1 MSLTNI
7 EFELVLTAVG
17 RVGTYDPDESLY
29 CIEEMLT
36 AKSYDKLHG
45 FLSWCHKNGKSFGHG
60 NLDKIFQEYKK
71 NSSNRASKKLK

>member
-36 AKSYDKLHG
+36 AKSL
-45 FLSWCHKNGKSFGHG
+45 
-60 NLDKIFQEYKK
+60 
-71 NSSNRASKKLK
+71 R